1 MDKLFY
7 SSLLYLQHYQSPLF
21 GIIKSKGGADEVS
34 SLPESQ
40 ALCLPV
46 SIEELL
52 HANELGAVR
61 IQQIIVCLCTLYV
74 INLFIVFLLNL

>member
-1 MDKLFY
+1 M
-7 SSLLYLQHYQSPLF
+7 LQHYQSPLF
-21 GIIKSKGGADEVS
+21 GIIKNRSKDADDVS

-52 HANELGAVR
+52 HANELGAVSLHH
-61 IQQIIVCLCTLYV
+61 QLSSPLTVCM
-74 INLFIVFLLNL
+74 

>member
-1 MDKLFY
+1 M
-7 SSLLYLQHYQSPLF
+7 
-21 GIIKSKGGADEVS
+21 S

-74 INLFIVFLLNL
+74 FLMFTIFIYYSALVKYIKC